1 MSYLDVALTKSF
13 IKENYTDGSLVEN
26 IKKDGGEELFKDLM
40 MYYNFSSDDIK
51 KYQAFI
57 GNVEKDQIVQMQR
70 EYNDNMIQR
79 FSKVHVSLLENG
91 FDSLTAETL
100 FTVMHAEALLAV
112 FDVYMI
118 DRKLF
123 IDTVNGIN
131 DLIMYIIKE
140 DTLKNKTKG
149 GK

>member
-1 MSYLDVALTKSF
+1 MSYLDVVLTKSF

-40 MYYNFSSDDIK
+40 MYYNFSDDDIK

-57 GNVEKDQIVQMQR
+57 GNVEKDRIVQMQR

-131 DLIMYIIKE
+131 DLIMHTIKE

>member
-1 MSYLDVALTKSF
+1 MSYLDVVLTKSF

-40 MYYNFSSDDIK
+40 MYYNFSGDDIK

-57 GNVEKDQIVQMQR
+57 GNVEKDRIVQMQR

-100 FTVMHAEALLAV
+100 FTVMHGEALLAV

>member
-1 MSYLDVALTKSF
+1 MSYLDVVLTKSF
-13 IKENYTDGSLVEN
+13 IKENYTDGSLIEN

-40 MYYNFSSDDIK
+40 MYYNFSDDDIK

-57 GNVEKDQIVQMQR
+57 GNVEKDRIVQMQR

-131 DLIMYIIKE
+131 DLIMHTIKE
-140 DTLKNKTKG
+140 DTLK
-149 GK
+149 